1 MILNTGDVP
10 NIYEHD
16 EKAEIIEKV
25 LHVSS
30 FTGIQKVF
38 LNPRSLDLFRPPIT
52 EVVFCIR
59 QSPFLSRLHDDVPH
73 STVLLCLVSLLLSLI
88 D

>member
-38 LNPRSLDLFRPPIT
+38 LNPRSLDLFRPLIT
-52 EVVFCIR
+52 GSCSAFDSHRSCPGCTMMCRIPRFFCA
-59 QSPFLSRLHDDVPH
+59 
-73 STVLLCLVSLLLSLI
+73 
-88 D
+88 